1 MIKLKRRDFLKMTLA
16 TAAGMMPVFSLPTGM
31 RSATAATFAGGF
43 KALVCVYL
51 AGGNDAFNMFIPHST
66 SEYNAYAAARQH
78 LAVAKDQILPV
89 SPATYNDGASYGF
102 HPNMPELHELF
113 NQGKVA
119 TIANVGALTRPI
131 TKTEYENAS
140 IEVPAQL
147 FSHNDQTDLW
157 MTGHANGTTGQG
169 WAGRM
174 MDLFYPGA
182 VSAPIPSPN
191 ISIAGNNLWQVGNDI
206 RAYEVHPDGVE
217 SLYFPW
223 HAGPST
229 LEQAYKDVYELGLGE
244 SSHNKIVKAHTLIQQ
259 SQMQYSETLKTAL
272 SNAPD
277 FTRPFGTDSLHEQ
290 LAMVAKLIAVRDDLD
305 TNIMRQV
312 FFVQLDGWDTHAAQN
327 ANVPSGH
334 PSLLGQLSQSLDIF
348 YAALV
353 ELGLQN
359 QVSTFTASEFGRSL
373 TPNGDGTDHG
383 WGGHSLVMGG
393 AVAGKDIYGAMP
405 ELSITSGD
413 AVENGRIIPTTSVDQ
428 YGATLATWFGI
439 EQSELGTL
447 FPNLANFDSPILG
460 FMAT

>member
-1 MIKLKRRDFLKMTLA
+1 MIKLKRRDFLKMALA
-16 TAAGMMPVFSLPTGM
+16 TATGMMPVLSLPAGIGQA
-31 RSATAATFAGGF
+31 RAATFAGGY

-51 AGGNDAFNMFIPHST
+51 AGGNDAFNMFIPQST
-66 SEYNAYAAARQH
+66 SEYNAYAAARLN
-78 LAVAKDQILPV
+78 LAVPQNQILPV
-89 SPATYNDGASYGF
+89 IPATYSDGANYGF

-113 NQGKVA
+113 NQAKLA
-119 TIANVGALTRPI
+119 TIANVGALIRPI
-131 TKTEYENAS
+131 TKTEYESATVD
-140 IEVPAQL
+140 VPAQL

-206 RAYEVHPDGVE
+206 RAYEVHPGGVE

-223 HAGPST
+223 HAGPVR
-229 LEQAYKDVYELGLGE
+229 LDQAYQNVYELSLSTN
-244 SSHNKIVKAHTLIQQ
+244 SSNKMVKAHALIQQ
-259 SQMQYSETLKTAL
+259 RQIQYSDILKTAL

-277 FTRPFGTDSLHEQ
+277 FTRPFGTESLHEQ
-290 LAMVAKLIAVRDDLD
+290 LEMVAKLIAVKDDLD

-327 ANVPSGH
+327 ADVPSGH
-334 PSLLGQLSQSLDIF
+334 PSLLGQLSQALDVF

-353 ELGLQN
+353 ELGLEN
-359 QVSTFTASEFGRSL
+359 QVTTFTASEFGRSL

-383 WGGHSLVMGG
+383 WGSHSLVMGG
-393 AVAGKDIYGAMP
+393 AVAGNDIYGAMP
-405 ELSITSGD
+405 ELSTNSGD
-413 AVENGRIIPTTSVDQ
+413 AVESGRIIPTTSVDQ
-428 YGATLATWFGI
+428 YGATLAHWFGI
-439 EQSELGTL
+439 EPSELSEL
-447 FPNLANFDSPILG
+447 FPNLGNFSSTDIG
-460 FMAT
+460 FMTT